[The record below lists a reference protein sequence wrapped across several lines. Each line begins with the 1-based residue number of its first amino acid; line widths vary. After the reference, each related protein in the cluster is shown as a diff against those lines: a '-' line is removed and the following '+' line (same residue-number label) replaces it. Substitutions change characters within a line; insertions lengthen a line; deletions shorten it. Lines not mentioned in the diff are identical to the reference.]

1 MIRIGVDIGGSHVGV
16 GVIKNGNLIDMSG
29 IDLSKQDKQNIKEA
43 LVNHILELINEVLD
57 DTQLSISEI
66 DMIGIAAPGTIKD
79 NIIVKSPN
87 LGLFKF
93 DIISELQK
101 TINLPMQIRNDSKCA
116 AIAEK
121 YYGSLKDADDC
132 VFLCMGTGIGAAVF
146 MGGKLL
152 EPKRY
157 AGFEIGHMVIVKDG
171 LQCNCGKRGCF
182 ETYASMRALKR
193 NIAEVLEIDNDFT
206 GRYLNEK
213 LLDFNNEKI
222 EKVIDEYLDYL
233 KVGLC
238 NIIDIFEPEV
248 ISLGGSFAYY
258 EDNPIFKKLL
268 DKLKE
273 PNSTYNQESS
283 PEIKVAKF
291 KNDAGI
297 IGATVTLEEEKK
309 KE

>member
-1 MIRIGVDIGGSHVGV
+1 
-16 GVIKNGNLIDMSG
+16 
-29 IDLSKQDKQNIKEA
+29 
-43 LVNHILELINEVLD
+43 
-57 DTQLSISEI
+57 
-66 DMIGIAAPGTIKD
+66 
-79 NIIVKSPN
+79 
-87 LGLFKF
+87 
-93 DIISELQK
+93 
-101 TINLPMQIRNDSKCA
+101 
-116 AIAEK
+116 
-121 YYGSLKDADDC
+121 
-132 VFLCMGTGIGAAVF
+132 MGTGIRAAVF

-171 LQCNCGKRGCF
+171 LQCNCGKKGCF

-193 NIAEVLEIDNDFT
+193 NIAEVLGIDNDFT

-222 EKVIDEYLDYL
+222 EKVIDDYLDYL

-268 DKLKE
+268 EKLKE

-283 PEIKVAKF
+283 PKIRVAKF

-297 IGATVTLEEEKK
+297 IGATVKVEK
-309 KE
+309 E

>member
-1 MIRIGVDIGGSHVGV
+1 MVRIGVDIGGSHVGV
-16 GVIKNGNLIDMSG
+16 GIIKNGNLIDMSG
-29 IDLSKQDKQNIKEA
+29 KDLSKQDKINIRES
-43 LVNHILELINEVLD
+43 LVNNILELINEVLD
-57 DTQLSISEI
+57 ETQLNISEV

-171 LQCNCGKRGCF
+171 LQCNCGKKGCF

-193 NIAEVLEIDNDFT
+193 NIAEVLGIDNDFT

-222 EKVIDEYLDYL
+222 EKVIDDYLDYL

-268 DKLKE
+268 EKLKE

-283 PEIKVAKF
+283 PKIRVAKF

-297 IGATVTLEEEKK
+297 IGATVKVEK
-309 KE
+309 E

>member
-1 MIRIGVDIGGSHVGV
+1 MVRIGVDIGGSHVGV
-16 GVIKNGNLIDMSG
+16 GIIKNGNLIDMSG
-29 IDLSKQDKQNIKEA
+29 KDLSKQDKINIRES
-43 LVNHILELINEVLD
+43 LVNNILELINEVLD
-57 DTQLSISEI
+57 ETQLNISEV

-152 EPKRY
+152 EAKRY

-171 LQCNCGKRGCF
+171 LQCNCGKKGCF

-193 NIAEVLEIDNDFT
+193 NIAEVLGIDNDFT

-222 EKVIDEYLDYL
+222 EKVIDDYLDYL

-268 DKLKE
+268 EKLKE

-283 PEIKVAKF
+283 PKIRVAKF

-297 IGATVTLEEEKK
+297 IGATVKVEK
-309 KE
+309 E

>member
-29 IDLSKQDKQNIKEA
+29 IDLSKQDKQNIKGA

-79 NIIVKSPN
+79 NIFVKSPN

-101 TINLPMQIRNDSKCA
+101 TINLPMQIRNDAKCA

-297 IGATVTLEEEKK
+297 IGATVTLEEE
-309 KE
+309 

>member
-16 GVIKNGNLIDMSG
+16 GIIKNGNLIDMSG
-29 IDLSKQDKQNIKEA
+29 RDLTKQDKINIEES
-43 LVNHILELINEVLD
+43 LVNTILDLINEVLD
-57 DTQLSISEI
+57 DTHLNITEI

-146 MGGKLL
+146 LGGKLL

-157 AGFEIGHMVIVKDG
+157 AGFELGHMVIEKDG

-193 NIAEVLEIDNDFT
+193 DIAKVLEIDNDFT

-222 EKVIDEYLDYL
+222 EKVIDNYLDYL

-258 EDNPIFKKLL
+258 ENNPIYKKLL
-268 DKLKE
+268 EKLKE

-283 PEIKVAKF
+283 PEIRIAKF

-297 IGATVTLEEEKK
+297 VGATVITEE
-309 KE
+309 

>member
-29 IDLSKQDKQNIKEA
+29 IDLSKQDKQNIKGA

-101 TINLPMQIRNDSKCA
+101 TIKLPMQIRNDSKCA

-297 IGATVTLEEEKK
+297 IGATVTLEEE
-309 KE
+309 

>member
-1 MIRIGVDIGGSHVGV
+1 MVRIGVDIGGSHVGV
-16 GVIKNGNLIDMSG
+16 GIVKNGSIIDFAG
-29 IDLSKQDKQNIKEA
+29 RDLSKTDRLNIRDS
-43 LVNHILELINEVLD
+43 LVDTIISLINDVLED
-57 DTQLSISEI
+57 SNLGVSDIES
-66 DMIGIAAPGTIKD
+66 IGIAAPGTIKD

-87 LGLFKF
+87 LGLVNF

-132 VFLCMGTGIGAAVF
+132 VFLCLGTGIGAAVF

-171 LQCNCGKRGCF
+171 KQCKCGKKGCF
-182 ETYASMRALKR
+182 ETYASMSALKR

-213 LLDFNNEKI
+213 LLDFENEKI

-233 KVGLC
+233 KTGLC

-268 DKLKE
+268 DKMKE

-283 PEIKVAKF
+283 PLIKVASF

-297 IGATVTLEEEKK
+297 IGATVNEE
-309 KE
+309 

>member
-16 GVIKNGNLIDMSG
+16 GIVKNGVLIDFTER
-29 IDLSKQDKQNIKEA
+29 DLTKQDKINIKKT
-43 LVNHILELINEVLD
+43 LVDTIIELINYILD
-57 DTQLSISEI
+57 DANLNISDI
-66 DMIGIAAPGTIKD
+66 DLIGIAAPGTIKN

-87 LGLFKF
+87 LGIMNF

-121 YYGSLKDADDC
+121 YYGSLKNADDC
-132 VFLCMGTGIGAAVF
+132 VFLCLGTGIGAAVF

-157 AGFEIGHMVIVKDG
+157 AGFEIGHMIIEKDG
-171 LQCNCGKRGCF
+171 KPCNCGKNGCF
-182 ETYASMRALKR
+182 ETYASIRALKR
-193 NIAEVLEIDNDFT
+193 NIAESLNIENDFS
-206 GRYLNEK
+206 GKYLNEI
-213 LLDFNNEKI
+213 LLDFNNEKVN
-222 EKVIDEYLDYL
+222 KVIDEYLDYL
-233 KVGLC
+233 KIGLC
-238 NIIDIFEPEV
+238 NVIDVFEPEV

-258 EDNPIFKKLL
+258 ENNPIFKKLL

-283 PEIKVAKF
+283 PEIRVAEF
-291 KNDAGI
+291 KNGAGI
-297 IGATVTLEEEKK
+297 IGATVTIK
-309 KE
+309 

>member
-16 GVIKNGNLIDMSG
+16 GIIKNGNLIDMSG
-29 IDLSKQDKQNIKEA
+29 RDLTKQDKQNIKES
-43 LVNHILELINEVLD
+43 LVNTILELIDEVLD
-57 DTQLSISEI
+57 DTHLNITEI

-157 AGFEIGHMVIVKDG
+157 AGFELGHMVIVKDG
-171 LQCNCGKRGCF
+171 LQCNCGKKGCF
-182 ETYASMRALKR
+182 EIYASMRALKR
-193 NIAEVLEIDNDFT
+193 NIAEVLGIDNDFT

-258 EDNPIFKKLL
+258 ENNPIYKKLL
-268 DKLKE
+268 KKLKE

-283 PEIKVAKF
+283 PEIRIAKF

-297 IGATVTLEEEKK
+297 IGATVTVEE
-309 KE
+309 

>member
-16 GVIKNGNLIDMSG
+16 GIIKNGNLIDMSG
-29 IDLSKQDKQNIKEA
+29 RDLSKQDKVNIKES
-43 LVNHILELINEVLD
+43 LVNTILDLINEVLD
-57 DTQLSISEI
+57 DTHLNITEI

-87 LGLFKF
+87 LGLFQF
-93 DIISELQK
+93 DIIGELQK

-121 YYGSLKDADDC
+121 HYGSLKDADDC

-146 MGGKLL
+146 LGGKLL

-157 AGFEIGHMVIVKDG
+157 AGFELGHMIIEKDG

-213 LLDFNNEKI
+213 LLDFDNEKI
-222 EKVIDEYLDYL
+222 EKVVDEYLDYL

-258 EDNPIFKKLL
+258 EDNPIYKKLL
-268 DKLKE
+268 EKLKE

-283 PEIKVAKF
+283 PEIRIAKF

-297 IGATVTLEEEKK
+297 IGATVVTE
-309 KE
+309 

>member
-258 EDNPIFKKLL
+258 EDNSIFKKLL

-297 IGATVTLEEEKK
+297 IGATVTLEEE
-309 KE
+309 

>member
-29 IDLSKQDKQNIKEA
+29 IDLSKQDKQNIKGA

-101 TINLPMQIRNDSKCA
+101 TIKLPMQIRNDSKCA

-222 EKVIDEYLDYL
+222 VKVIDEYLGYV

-238 NIIDIFEPEV
+238 NIIDIFEHEV

-297 IGATVTLEEEKK
+297 IGATVTLEEE
-309 KE
+309 

>member
-248 ISLGGSFAYY
+248 ISLGGSCAYY

-297 IGATVTLEEEKK
+297 IGATVTLEEE
-309 KE
+309 

>member
-16 GVIKNGNLIDMSG
+16 GIIKNGNLIDMSG
-29 IDLSKQDKQNIKEA
+29 RDLSKQDKVNIKES
-43 LVNHILELINEVLD
+43 LVNTILDLINEVLD
-57 DTQLSISEI
+57 DTHLNITEI

-87 LGLFKF
+87 LGLFQF
-93 DIISELQK
+93 DIIGELQK

-116 AIAEK
+116 AIDEK

-146 MGGKLL
+146 LGGKLL

-157 AGFEIGHMVIVKDG
+157 AGFELGHMIIEKDG

-213 LLDFNNEKI
+213 LLDFDNEKI
-222 EKVIDEYLDYL
+222 EKVVDEYLDYL

-258 EDNPIFKKLL
+258 EDNPIYKKLL
-268 DKLKE
+268 EKLKE

-283 PEIKVAKF
+283 PEIRIAKF

-297 IGATVTLEEEKK
+297 IGATVVTE
-309 KE
+309 

>member
-16 GVIKNGNLIDMSG
+16 GIVKNGTIIDFTG
-29 IDLSKQDKQNIKEA
+29 RDLSKQDRLSIRTS
-43 LVNHILELINEVLD
+43 LVDTIITLINEVLD
-57 DTQLSISEI
+57 DSNLGISDIES
-66 DMIGIAAPGTIKD
+66 IGIAAPGTIKD
-79 NIIVKSPN
+79 NKIVKSPN
-87 LGLFKF
+87 LGIVDF

-132 VFLCMGTGIGAAVF
+132 VFLCLGTGIGAAVF

-171 LQCNCGKRGCF
+171 KQCNCGKKGCF
-182 ETYASMRALKR
+182 ETYASMRTLKR
-193 NIAEVLEIDNDFT
+193 NIAEVLDIDNDFT
-206 GRYLNEK
+206 GRYLNEN
-213 LLDFNNEKI
+213 LLDFENEKI

-233 KVGLC
+233 KTGLC
-238 NIIDIFEPEV
+238 NVIDIFEPEV

-258 EDNPIFKKLL
+258 EDHPIFKKLL
-268 DKLKE
+268 EKLEE
-273 PNSTYNQESS
+273 PNSTYNQESR
-283 PEIKVAKF
+283 PEIKVATF

-297 IGATVTLEEEKK
+297 IGATVSEE
-309 KE
+309 

>member
-16 GVIKNGNLIDMSG
+16 GIIKNGNLIDMSG
-29 IDLSKQDKQNIKEA
+29 KDLSKQDKINIRES
-43 LVNHILELINEVLD
+43 LVNNILELINEVLD
-57 DTQLSISEI
+57 ETQLNISEV

-171 LQCNCGKRGCF
+171 LQCNCGKKGCF

-193 NIAEVLEIDNDFT
+193 NIAEVLGIDNDFT

-222 EKVIDEYLDYL
+222 EKVIDDYLDYL

-268 DKLKE
+268 EKLKE

-283 PEIKVAKF
+283 PKIRVAKF

-297 IGATVTLEEEKK
+297 IGATVKVEK
-309 KE
+309 E

>member
-66 DMIGIAAPGTIKD
+66 EMIGIAAPGTIKD

-258 EDNPIFKKLL
+258 EDNPICKKLL

-297 IGATVTLEEEKK
+297 IGATVTLEEE
-309 KE
+309 

>member
-66 DMIGIAAPGTIKD
+66 EMIGIAAPGTIKD

-297 IGATVTLEEEKK
+297 IGATVKVEK
-309 KE
+309 E

>member
-297 IGATVTLEEEKK
+297 IGATVKVEK
-309 KE
+309 E

>member
-16 GVIKNGNLIDMSG
+16 GIVKDGRLIDFTG
-29 IDLSKQDKQNIKEA
+29 RDLTKQDRVNIRVA
-43 LVNHILELINEVLD
+43 LVDTIIELINELLED
-57 DTQLSISEI
+57 SNLCISDIEL
-66 DMIGIAAPGTIKD
+66 IGIAAPGTIKD

-93 DIISELQK
+93 DIITELQK

-146 MGGKLL
+146 LGGKLL

-157 AGFEIGHMVIVKDG
+157 AGFEIGHMVIEKDG
-171 LQCNCGKRGCF
+171 LQCNCGKKGCF
-182 ETYASMRALKR
+182 ETYSSMRALKR
-193 NIAEVLEIDNDFT
+193 RIAEVLEIDNDFT
-206 GRYLNEK
+206 GRYLNET
-213 LLDFNNEKI
+213 LLDFENEKI
-222 EKVIDEYLDYL
+222 ERVVDEYLDYF

-258 EDNPIFKKLL
+258 EKNQIYERLL
-268 DKLKE
+268 KKLKE

-283 PEIKVAKF
+283 PEIKIATF
-291 KNDAGI
+291 KNEAGI
-297 IGATVTLEEEKK
+297 IGATVTLD
-309 KE
+309 

>member
-1 MIRIGVDIGGSHVGV
+1 MVRIGVDIGGSHVGV
-16 GVIKNGNLIDMSG
+16 GIIKNGNLIDMSG
-29 IDLSKQDKQNIKEA
+29 KDLSKQDKINIRES
-43 LVNHILELINEVLD
+43 LVNNILELINEVLD
-57 DTQLSISEI
+57 ETQLNISEV
-66 DMIGIAAPGTIKD
+66 DMIGIAAPGTIKH

-171 LQCNCGKRGCF
+171 LQCNCGKKGCF

-193 NIAEVLEIDNDFT
+193 NIAEVLGIDNDFT

-222 EKVIDEYLDYL
+222 EKVIDDYLDYL

-268 DKLKE
+268 EKLKE

-283 PEIKVAKF
+283 PKIRVAKF

-297 IGATVTLEEEKK
+297 IGATVKVEK
-309 KE
+309 E

>member
-66 DMIGIAAPGTIKD
+66 EMIGIAAPGTIKD

-146 MGGKLL
+146 IGGKLL

-297 IGATVTLEEEKK
+297 IGATVTLEEE
-309 KE
+309 

>member
-1 MIRIGVDIGGSHVGV
+1 MVRIGVDIGGSHVGV
-16 GVIKNGNLIDMSG
+16 GIIKNGNLIDMSG
-29 IDLSKQDKQNIKEA
+29 KDLSKQDKINIRES
-43 LVNHILELINEVLD
+43 LVNNILELINEVLD
-57 DTQLSISEI
+57 ETQLNISEV

-157 AGFEIGHMVIVKDG
+157 AGFEIGHMVIEKDG
-171 LQCNCGKRGCF
+171 LQCNCGKKGCF

-193 NIAEVLEIDNDFT
+193 NIAEVLGIDNDFT

-222 EKVIDEYLDYL
+222 EKVIDDYLDYL

-268 DKLKE
+268 EKLKE

-283 PEIKVAKF
+283 PKIRVAKF

-297 IGATVTLEEEKK
+297 IGATVKVEK
-309 KE
+309 E

>member
-29 IDLSKQDKQNIKEA
+29 RDLTKQDKQNIRES
-43 LVNHILELINEVLD
+43 LINYIIELINEVLD
-57 DTQLSISEI
+57 ETQLNISEV

-157 AGFEIGHMVIVKDG
+157 AGFEIGHMVIEKDG
-171 LQCNCGKRGCF
+171 LQCNCGKKGCF

-193 NIAEVLEIDNDFT
+193 NIAEVLGIDNDFT

-222 EKVIDEYLDYL
+222 EKVIDDYLDYL

-268 DKLKE
+268 EKLKE

-283 PEIKVAKF
+283 PKIRVAKF

-297 IGATVTLEEEKK
+297 IGATVKVEK
-309 KE
+309 E

>member
-297 IGATVTLEEEKK
+297 IGATVTLEEE
-309 KE
+309 

>member
-29 IDLSKQDKQNIKEA
+29 RDLTKQDKQNIRES
-43 LVNHILELINEVLD
+43 LVNYIIELINEVLD
-57 DTQLSISEI
+57 ETQLNISEV

-171 LQCNCGKRGCF
+171 LQCNCGKKGCF

-193 NIAEVLEIDNDFT
+193 NIAEVLGIDNDFT

-222 EKVIDEYLDYL
+222 EKVIDDYLDYL

-268 DKLKE
+268 EKLKE

-283 PEIKVAKF
+283 PKIRVAKF

-297 IGATVTLEEEKK
+297 IGATVKVEK
-309 KE
+309 E

>member
-29 IDLSKQDKQNIKEA
+29 RDLTKQDKQNIRES
-43 LVNHILELINEVLD
+43 LINYIIELINEVLD
-57 DTQLSISEI
+57 ETQLNISEV

-171 LQCNCGKRGCF
+171 LQCNCGKKGCF

-193 NIAEVLEIDNDFT
+193 NIAEVLGIDNDFT

-222 EKVIDEYLDYL
+222 EKVIDDYLDYL

-268 DKLKE
+268 EKLKE

-283 PEIKVAKF
+283 PKIRVAKF

-297 IGATVTLEEEKK
+297 IGATVKVEK
-309 KE
+309 E

>member
-16 GVIKNGNLIDMSG
+16 GDIKNGNLIDMSG

-297 IGATVTLEEEKK
+297 IGATVTLEEE
-309 KE
+309 

>member
-1 MIRIGVDIGGSHVGV
+1 MVRIGVDIGGSHVGV
-16 GVIKNGNLIDMSG
+16 GIIKNGNLIDMSG
-29 IDLSKQDKQNIKEA
+29 KDLSKQDKINIRES
-43 LVNHILELINEVLD
+43 LVNNILELINEVLD
-57 DTQLSISEI
+57 ETQLNISEV

-171 LQCNCGKRGCF
+171 LQCNCGKKGCF

-193 NIAEVLEIDNDFT
+193 NIAEVLGIDNDFT

-213 LLDFNNEKI
+213 LLDFNNKKI
-222 EKVIDEYLDYL
+222 EKVIDDYLDYL

-268 DKLKE
+268 EKLKE

-283 PEIKVAKF
+283 PKIRVAKF

-297 IGATVTLEEEKK
+297 IGATVKVEK
-309 KE
+309 E